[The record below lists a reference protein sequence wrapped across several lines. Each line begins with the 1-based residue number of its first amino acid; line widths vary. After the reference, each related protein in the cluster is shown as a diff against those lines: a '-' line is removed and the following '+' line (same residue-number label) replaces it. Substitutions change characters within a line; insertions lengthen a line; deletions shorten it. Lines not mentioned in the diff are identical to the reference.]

1 MGGSALI
8 FIAMKTMNAQFFL
21 NTGHYKMIENTLSQL
36 RQLKLSGM
44 ASALQT
50 QLEQPGTYEGLAFSE
65 RLQLLV
71 DHEDQE
77 RNQRKHDRLI
87 GSAKFKLK
95 AHAKDIDY
103 QPARGLQQ
111 SQIASLLLCD
121 WLKKAQN
128 LLLTGPCGTG
138 KTYIACA
145 LGHQACLK
153 GYSVRYYRLPRLI
166 LVLTQ
171 AKADG
176 SYSKLLKVIASLN
189 VLIIDD
195 WGLEPLNAATR
206 NDLMEIMDDRYEQSA
221 TVIISQLPTDQWYEA
236 IGDNTLA
243 DAILDRLM
251 HNAHRI
257 NLKGES
263 MRKKMNSLTQVEH
276 LE

>member
-1 MGGSALI
+1 
-8 FIAMKTMNAQFFL
+8 
-21 NTGHYKMIENTLSQL
+21 MIEATLSQL
-36 RQLKLSGM
+36 RQLKLNGM

-50 QLEQPGTYEGLAFSE
+50 QLDQPGVYEGLSFAE

-71 DHEDQE
+71 DHENQD
-77 RNQRKHDRLI
+77 RHQRKQDRLTR
-87 GSAKFKLK
+87 AAQFKLK
-95 AHAKDIDY
+95 AYAKDIDY
-103 QPARGLQQ
+103 LPARGLQQ
-111 SQIASLLLCD
+111 SQMASLLLCD

-138 KTYIACA
+138 KTFIACA

-166 LVLTQ
+166 LALTQ

-176 SYSKLLKVIASLN
+176 SYSRLLKAIASLN
-189 VLIIDD
+189 LLIIDD
-195 WGLEPLNAATR
+195 WGLAPLNAATR

-221 TVIISQLPTDQWYEA
+221 TVIISQLPTEQWYES

-251 HNAHRI
+251 HNAHRMI
-257 NLKGES
+257 LKGES

>member
-1 MGGSALI
+1 
-8 FIAMKTMNAQFFL
+8 
-21 NTGHYKMIENTLSQL
+21 MIETTLNQL
-36 RQLKLSGM
+36 RQLKLNGM

-50 QLEQPGTYEGLAFSE
+50 QLEQPGTYEGLAFAE
-65 RLQLLV
+65 RLQWLV

-77 RNQRKHDRLI
+77 RHQRKQERLTRT
-87 GSAKFKLK
+87 AQFKLK
-95 AHAKDIDY
+95 AHDY
-103 QPARGLQQ
+103 QGARGLQQ
-111 SQIASLLLCD
+111 SQMASLLLCD
-121 WLKKAQN
+121 WLKKARN

-153 GYSVRYYRLPRLI
+153 GYSTRYYRLPRLI
-166 LVLTQ
+166 LALTQ

-176 SYSKLLKVIASLN
+176 SYSKLLKAIANLD

-221 TVIISQLPTDQWYEA
+221 TIIISQLPTEQWYET

>member
-1 MGGSALI
+1 
-8 FIAMKTMNAQFFL
+8 
-21 NTGHYKMIENTLSQL
+21 MIEITLSQL
-36 RQLKLSGM
+36 RQLKLTGM
-44 ASALQT
+44 TPALQT
-50 QLEQPGTYEGLAFSE
+50 QREQPGTYESLAFAE

-77 RNQRKHDRLI
+77 RNQRKQDRLKC
-87 GSAKFKLK
+87 AAQFKLK
-95 AHAKDIDY
+95 AYAKDIDY
-103 QPARGLQQ
+103 LSARGLQQ
-111 SQIASLLLCD
+111 SQMASLLICD

-128 LLLTGPCGTG
+128 LLLTGSCGTG

-166 LVLTQ
+166 LALTQ

-176 SYSKLLKVIASLN
+176 SYSKLLKAIASLDL
-189 VLIIDD
+189 LIIDD

-206 NDLMEIMDDRYEQSA
+206 NDLMKIMDDRYQKSA
-221 TVIISQLPTDQWYEA
+221 TIMISQLPTEQWYDV

-251 HNAHRI
+251 HNAHQM
-257 NLKGES
+257 NLQREN
-263 MRKKMNSLTQVEH
+263 MRKK
-276 LE
+276 